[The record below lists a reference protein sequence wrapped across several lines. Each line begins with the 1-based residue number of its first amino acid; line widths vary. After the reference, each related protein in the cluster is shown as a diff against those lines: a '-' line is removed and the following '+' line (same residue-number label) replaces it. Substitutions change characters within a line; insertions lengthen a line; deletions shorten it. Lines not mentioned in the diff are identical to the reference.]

1 LWELLEE
8 VAEGKRKDDAHPRGT
23 AGVSR
28 FVDLIHTARRRFA
41 APPLADSLRW
51 LLEAIDY
58 KKAIAEEVKSE
69 KMRAFK
75 WENAEECVN
84 ALAQYETEEAEPAL
98 HHFVS
103 TCALARTL
111 PSQAERRRS
120 GEDRVQLMTLHSAK
134 GLEFP
139 ICFIAGLED
148 HLLPH
153 EKGAAE
159 TGIEEE
165 RRLFYVGITR
175 AREKLILSMAR
186 TRLKA
191 GKPVPTT
198 PSRFL
203 FEIPQHLLKPVSVK
217 R

>member
-1 LWELLEE
+1 
-8 VAEGKRKDDAHPRGT
+8 
-23 AGVSR
+23 
-28 FVDLIHTARRRFA
+28 
-41 APPLADSLRW
+41 
-51 LLEAIDY
+51 
-58 KKAIAEEVKSE
+58 
-69 KMRAFK
+69 
-75 WENAEECVN
+75 
-84 ALAQYETEEAEPAL
+84 
-98 HHFVS
+98 
-103 TCALARTL
+103 
-111 PSQAERRRS
+111 
-120 GEDRVQLMTLHSAK
+120 MTLHSAK